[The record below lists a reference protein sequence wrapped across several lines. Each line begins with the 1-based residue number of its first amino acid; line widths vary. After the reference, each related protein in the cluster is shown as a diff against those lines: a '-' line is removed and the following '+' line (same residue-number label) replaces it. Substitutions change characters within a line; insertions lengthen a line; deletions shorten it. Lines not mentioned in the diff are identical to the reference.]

1 MKSLMRIAAIL
12 LIGLLQGCFDT
23 PSLDFVPEDGVILAF
38 GDSLTVGVGAPQN
51 DSYPSVLA
59 RLSQRRVI
67 NAGVS
72 GEVTREG
79 LKRLPVILEESQPQL
94 VVLLQGGNDILKGKD
109 IGLTKAN
116 LSAMISMIQDRGADV
131 ILIGVPEKKL
141 FSDVAPIYKELAME
155 HNVVLLDDTLSDLLK
170 NNKYKSDPIHLNG
183 VGYQKLAEVVY
194 NKLVDVG
201 AL

>member
-12 LIGLLQGCFDT
+12 LIGLLQGCSDT

-38 GDSLTVGVGAPQN
+38 GDSLTVGVGASQK

-94 VVLLQGGNDILKGKD
+94 VILLQGGNDILKGKD

-116 LSAMISMIQDRGADV
+116 LSAMISMIQNQGADV

-141 FSDVAPIYKELAME
+141 FSDVASIYKELAVE
-155 HNVVLLDDTLSDLLK
+155 HNVVLLDDTLSGLLK
-170 NNKYKSDPIHLNG
+170 NNKYKSDPIHLNV

-194 NKLVDVG
+194 NKLLDVG